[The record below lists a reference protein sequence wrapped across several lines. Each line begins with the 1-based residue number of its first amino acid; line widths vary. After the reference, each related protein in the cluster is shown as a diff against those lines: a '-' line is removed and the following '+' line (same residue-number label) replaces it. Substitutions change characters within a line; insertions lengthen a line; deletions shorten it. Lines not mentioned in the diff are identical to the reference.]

1 MTCNFYNYKIGKM
14 TNEERKDFYMNRN
27 IKVLP
32 LYYAF
37 TWDVMF
43 VFTISTLFLTSQ
55 KGLSFS
61 QVITLESFR
70 TLFTCIMCIPIS
82 KLLEK
87 VPAIACSR
95 ISNLGFIG
103 FLLLSIF
110 GTSYI
115 WFVLAEFCLAFA
127 YAVKSV
133 KDNSMLNDSLR
144 LVNRDKDYQR
154 IYGGGVSIYYIAEA
168 IGAVAIT
175 YIYNWQPYVCYY
187 ISLAV
192 VIFILLYSFLIKNPE
207 KFEPSNIQIN
217 AKVETET
224 LPIQNDSKTEN
235 LIKKDVQTDVT
246 AQDVE
251 KYKKRNKKARKH
263 NTAKQ
268 KPDGYLKILLT
279 PMFLTMIIYLL
290 FYRGVLAVDT
300 SAFKTYLNILTDN
313 GIIPVIVI
321 GYLFAGVRLCTFI
334 STKYQFKFNLKFG
347 VRSLIIFNVLL
358 IVTFVINGVTY
369 MIAPTSIVSLV
380 IISISSIIQS
390 SIRMPNQ
397 IFCNNYMQVCLKRK
411 NIERAYAIRNTI
423 EFGAYALMSFV
434 FAGILELTNNDYG
447 KTNLIY
453 IAIFIIPLIISL
465 IVFLRAL
472 IKKHTEK
479 YTIIKEEYV
488 ED

>member
-61 QVITLESFR
+61 QVIMLESFR

-82 KLLEK
+82 KLFEK
-87 VPAIACSR
+87 VPATTCSR

-115 WFVLAEFCLAFA
+115 WFIFAEFFLALA
-127 YAVKSV
+127 YSIKSV

-154 IYGGGVSIYYIAEA
+154 IYGGGLSVYYIAEA
-168 IGAVAIT
+168 IGAIVIT
-175 YIYNWQPYVCYY
+175 YIYNWQPYACYY

-192 VIFILLYSFLIKNPE
+192 VILILLYSFLIKNPE

-217 AKVETET
+217 AKVESEI
-224 LPIQNDSKTEN
+224 PIKNEN
-235 LIKKDVQTDVT
+235 KNENIIKKDVKIDINAENIENNKKQN
-246 AQDVE
+246 
-251 KYKKRNKKARKH
+251 KKLRKRN
-263 NTAKQ
+263 TTKQ

-313 GIIPVIVI
+313 GIIPVVVI

-347 VRSLIIFNVLL
+347 VRSLILFNVLAIL
-358 IVTFVINGVTY
+358 TFVINGVTY
-369 MIAPTSIVSLV
+369 MIAPASILSLV

-411 NIERAYAIRNTI
+411 NIERAYAIRSSI
-423 EFGAYALMSFV
+423 EFGAYSMMSFV
-434 FAGILELTNNDYG
+434 YAGILELMNNDYG

-453 IAIFIIPLIISL
+453 ISIFAVPLIISL